1 MTIAGVTRMAGEYD
15 EAMTWLQ
22 EALAIAISIGDLELE
37 NYARLNLGTL
47 HHLIGDATGSLEAY
61 RAAEGFYLANLEAS
75 MKLETRQ
82 QQVICHANLA
92 ELYLRLGRPN
102 DVGAHLDRALRDA
115 LDIGRTADL
124 GICLIIEAELRL
136 SVGDVEGALMLV
148 GALQSD
154 PRAGEEDQQEIE
166 RLLQRANLD
175 DEVVRLGTLRGQGCD
190 IVELGQA
197 IAISRA
203 GRYFASRPVVLRA
216 AEFPTGHSASFGTR
230 GPQLLSE
237 VRVASDEPT
246 VANPCRVVLR
256 GAAGVGDVLLTEC

>member
-1 MTIAGVTRMAGEYD
+1 MMIAAVSRLSGDYAESQRCLLEAIALAGE
-15 EAMTWLQ
+15 
-22 EALAIAISIGDLELE
+22 IGDLELE
-37 NYARLNLGTL
+37 TSARGNLGVV

-61 RAAEGFYLANLEAS
+61 RAAEGFYLTNLEAS

-92 ELYLRLGRPN
+92 QLYLRLGRPN

-154 PRAGEEDQQEIE
+154 PRAGEEDEQEIE

-175 DEVVRLGTLRGQGCD
+175 DEVIRLGTLRGQGRD

-203 GRYFASRPVVLRA
+203 AGTSAVV
-216 AEFPTGHSASFGTR
+216 
-230 GPQLLSE
+230 Q
-237 VRVASDEPT
+237 
-246 VANPCRVVLR
+246 
-256 GAAGVGDVLLTEC
+256 